1 MSSRRQAA
9 HVRRWG
15 KQPGRPPPSPADAVT
30 TAKGTAGV
38 GRRGRGDGVGVTSDG
53 EEIDV
58 MRRPVRGRHGA
69 AVHAEAEK
77 KKGLRLVP

>member
-1 MSSRRQAA
+1 MSGA
-9 HVRRWG
+9 G
-15 KQPGRPPPSPADAVT
+15 GNSPADRLHRLPT
-30 TAKGTAGV
+30 PLRRRKGLPSWV
-38 GRRGRGDGVGVTSDG
+38 GGEGGDGVGVTSDG